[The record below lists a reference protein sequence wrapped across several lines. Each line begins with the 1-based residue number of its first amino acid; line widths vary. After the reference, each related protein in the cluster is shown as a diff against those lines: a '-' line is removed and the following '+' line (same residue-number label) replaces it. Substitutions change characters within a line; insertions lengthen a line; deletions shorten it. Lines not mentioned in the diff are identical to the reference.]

1 MNLRLILFIVPLLTC
16 TRIAQG
22 QINSSSPREMNRQE
36 SEADALFFEGKEKAR
51 EQKWDEAL
59 LLFERSWQ
67 LKPSYDC
74 AGNLGQVALKL
85 GLYTKA
91 ATYLDRCLHM
101 FPATGSKTQRDQIES
116 LFREASTHV
125 ATVHFSVAGSSGELV
140 LDRSIELG
148 TARGPLG
155 AAVYVNPGTHI
166 LQLLHAKQ
174 VTAEQSFLAV
184 ANASF
189 QVQIGAQQETERT
202 ASAPVAAASDPEP
215 AGPSAT
221 ASPVA
226 APFSASERGT
236 RSLVP
241 VYVGATIS
249 VASFIAAGALLSS
262 AKSHM
267 NDAYAL
273 QRQSGSALNTCSNG
287 ANAANAASCGQ
298 LHNALA
304 QADRR
309 YNGSYALF
317 GLGGVSLAAT
327 VAYALW
333 PVSGA
338 DAASNQ
344 SLVRHSRVELHASPG
359 IATFTYDA
367 QF

>member
-1 MNLRLILFIVPLLTC
+1 MNLRLILFVVPLMTC
-16 TRIAQG
+16 TSIAQA
-22 QINSSSPREMNRQE
+22 QVNSRSPREMHQQE
-36 SEADALFFEGKEKAR
+36 SEADGLFFEGKEKAR

-125 ATVHFSVAGSSGELV
+125 ATVHFTVAGSSGELV

-148 TARGPLG
+148 TARGPQG
-155 AAVYVNPGTHI
+155 AVYVNPGTHI
-166 LQLLHAKQ
+166 LQLLHGKQ
-174 VTAEQSFLAV
+174 VIAEQSFLAV

-189 QVQIGAQQETERT
+189 QVQIGAPQEAERT
-202 ASAPVAAASDPEP
+202 AATAAASDAEP
-215 AGPSAT
+215 ARPSAPM
-221 ASPVA
+221 SPVA
-226 APFSASERGT
+226 SPFSGNERET

-241 VYVGATIS
+241 VYVGASIS

-262 AKSHM
+262 AKNHM
-267 NDAYAL
+267 NAAYSL
-273 QRQSGSALNTCSNG
+273 PGLSGATRDYCLNS
-287 ANAANAASCGQ
+287 ANAAPCGQ
-298 LHNALA
+298 LRETLA

-309 YNGSYALF
+309 YNWSYALF

-327 VAYALW
+327 VTYALW
-333 PVSGA
+333 PLFGAPPESGRA
-338 DAASNQ
+338 LDRRA
-344 SLVRHSRVELHASPG
+344 RVELHASPG
-359 IATFTYDA
+359 TATISYKA